1 MEMIVHLDSD
11 IFDIVSNG
19 TKDVEIRVND
29 EKRRKLSVGDTLV
42 FLKRPDDI
50 ESIRATITNLV
61 YFNSFEEVVDYYEMR
76 RIYLDS
82 ASKEDYINLMKRF
95 YSDEEV
101 SKNGVVGI
109 EFNLN

>member
-1 MEMIVHLDSD
+1 MEFHLDSD

-19 TKDVEIRVND
+19 IKDVEVRLND
-29 EKRRKLSVGDTLV
+29 EKRSILNVGDKLV

-50 ESIRATITNLV
+50 ESISATITNLV
-61 YFNSFEEVVDYYEMR
+61 YFNNFSEVVEYYDMK

-95 YSDEEV
+95 YSDEAV
-101 SKNGVVGI
+101 NKYGVVAI
-109 EFNLN
+109 EFKLI